1 MITAEIKMGN
11 EYTTCVSGSSIEEV
25 MLKIKD
31 FHTMTPFMVEHF
43 KKKGRLRSE
52 LESGWYVKET
62 K

>member
-1 MITAEIKMGN
+1 MITAEIKMGDD
-11 EYTTCVSGSSIEEV
+11 YTTQVSGKNIEEV

-43 KKKGRLRSE
+43 GKKGKLKKE
-52 LESGWYVKET
+52 LATGWYVKET